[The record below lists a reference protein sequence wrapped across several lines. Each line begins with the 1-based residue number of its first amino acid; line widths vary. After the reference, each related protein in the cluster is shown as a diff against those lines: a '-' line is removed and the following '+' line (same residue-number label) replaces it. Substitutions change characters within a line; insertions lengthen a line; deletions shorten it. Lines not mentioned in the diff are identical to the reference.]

1 MLLSSTVRDDN
12 ATMTCDLANP
22 DLHSAGGE
30 LILEHDLIHIR
41 RSRFLWRASCFE
53 HLSIQNFDALPR
65 RLNLEISFHAD
76 FADLFEVR
84 GALRPQHGTYLPTK
98 NDESNV
104 ILAYSGLDGQR
115 RETHLRFSP
124 EPSAL
129 SAETAVFELDIGP
142 GERCIIF
149 MEIRC
154 GSKGSASTLPRNFFM
169 HCGMR
174 VARFARPSLEAGQ
187 ITAVAH
193 GTQAARARAQVA
205 KARIAAAGVLGER
218 EGDRGTFQT

>member
-53 HLSIQNFDALPR
+53 HLSIQNSDALPR

-154 GSKGSASTLPRNFFM
+154 GSKGSASTLPRNFFIAL
-169 HCGMR
+169 R
-174 VARFARPSLEAGQ
+174 DAR
-187 ITAVAH
+187 
-193 GTQAARARAQVA
+193 RAIRASVSRGRTNNSRSSRYTGGKSTGASSQGA
-205 KARIAAAGVLGER
+205 NSGRGGA
-218 EGDRGTFQT
+218 RGTRGR